1 MRLKSIELHGFKSF
15 ARKTIIKFDE
25 QFSVIVG
32 PNGCGKSNISD
43 AIRWVLGEQSAKNL
57 RGNKMED
64 VVFAGS
70 SNLNAMNYCKV
81 SIKFD
86 NRDKT
91 LPIDYSEVE
100 VARTAYRSG
109 ESKYTINNSN
119 VRLKD
124 IRELFMDTGLG
135 KEGYSIISQGRIDEI
150 LSAKS
155 EDRRA
160 LLDEAAGVSKY
171 KYKRDESIKKLDNTI
186 NNLNRIDDIMG
197 EVERNRL
204 YLKKEAE
211 KAEKALQLKE
221 ELLIA
226 ELTYYKIKSSE
237 ISDSLKELK
246 EDISK
251 EEKEYNFNKKELEKA
266 KTKSTSIYN
275 EIEILDAR
283 LKDDKQEL
291 DSVEK
296 AYNNTYTALQ
306 INKQKINSITKDI
319 SRIEKEI
326 SDRETKFKDYEIKI
340 SEDEINKKELSE
352 KTSSLNYTLEK
363 NKTKL
368 NKLKEEY
375 DRLILDYEKF
385 KTEFSQAKDEFNKL
399 ELSKK
404 TNTELIK
411 AFEEDIVNL
420 RSAINEKLSQKN
432 EISKELDELLDNYES
447 LTFKIDELTS
457 GKNQLENNLKESK
470 EKINNFIQDIN
481 LLSSKIEKLESNH
494 KILTNLQNNYEGFYK
509 PVQRFLKEANKNEEI
524 RNLFLNPLADEIK
537 VKSGYEKAVEYA
549 LGSQVQNIITRKT
562 SDAEKL
568 IAYLKKNNI
577 GRLTFLPIDRYKS
590 YPRDLG
596 SLNENDF
603 LSFGPDVLSFSNEIK
618 PIIDSLLGRTIFVEN
633 MKQATI
639 ISKKSKNRIV
649 TLDGDIVN
657 VAGSI
662 VGGSNKSNSYNLINR
677 KKETKALEEDIKKCK
692 EKLMDLEKLLSEE
705 KNNFLSHT
713 NSYKEI
719 EYKIS
724 NSTNNKSKLEKDKND
739 LSLQINILTNEI
751 ENISNDITIKKEK
764 ISNFDTNDE
773 VNKIYDESYI
783 KAQKELLLKKE
794 VNINKV
800 NNSMN
805 DLEKLIFKD
814 QNIYDTNE
822 RDLRIINNN
831 INNIENDKINKNSII
846 LNLKNELS
854 LLKIDNK
861 ELEVLIKSNKSD
873 LDVLDK
879 KKSKFED
886 KYLEN
891 DSRLKENRLTY
902 DKLNKRTLE
911 LLDITSKLKLS
922 LNRKETFY
930 DNQLSK
936 INDLKQAIIETYNFT
951 EEVFHEKL
959 IVVEDKFISEKE
971 IKNIR
976 RDFSRISNYNEDA
989 IDEFNEINEQYEF
1002 YINQKNDLLK
1012 AKDDVE
1018 LVIKNLEK
1026 QIEIEFKNSFE
1037 TINSNFSR
1045 IFSTL
1050 FEGGNARL
1058 ILDNKGLLT
1067 SGVDIEAKLP
1077 GKNMQN
1083 LSLLSGG
1090 ERALIAVSLLFA
1102 IFETNPAPFCI
1113 LDESDAALDESN
1125 ITRYIEYLRS
1135 FSDIQFII
1143 ITHRKTTMEIANCL
1157 YGVTMEEDGI
1167 SKVIKL
1173 ELDKAKSI

>member
-15 ARKTIIKFDE
+15 ARKTVVKFDE

-155 EDRRA
+155 EDRRS

-186 NNLNRIDDIMG
+186 NNLNRIDDIMI
-197 EVERNRL
+197 EVERNRV
-204 YLKKEAE
+204 YLKKEAD
-211 KAEKALQLKE
+211 KAKKALELKE
-221 ELLIA
+221 KLLVA
-226 ELTYYKIKSSE
+226 ELNYYKNKSLKVIE
-237 ISDSLKELK
+237 NLKEL
-246 EDISK
+246 EREISK
-251 EEKEYNFNKKELEKA
+251 EQTEYTINEEELEKS
-266 KTKSTSIYN
+266 KSKSTSIYN

-306 INKQKINSITKDI
+306 INKQKINSIIKDI

-326 SDRETKFKDYEIKI
+326 SDREAKIKDYEIKI
-340 SEDEINKKELSE
+340 SEDEINKNELSE
-352 KTSSLNYTLEK
+352 KISTLNSTLEN
-363 NKTKL
+363 NKTNL
-368 NKLKEEY
+368 SKLKEEY

-385 KTEFSQAKDEFNKL
+385 KTEFSQAKDEFNKI

-411 AFEEDIVNL
+411 TFQEDIVNL
-420 RSAINEKLSQKN
+420 SSAINNKLSKKN
-432 EISKELDELLDNYES
+432 EISKELDKLINNCEN

-457 GKNQLENNLKESK
+457 NKNQLESNLKENK
-470 EKINNFIQDIN
+470 EKINSYSQDIN
-481 LLSSKIEKLESNH
+481 ILSSKIEKLESNH
-494 KILTNLQNNYEGFYK
+494 KILSNLQNNYEGFYK
-509 PVQRFLKEANKNEEI
+509 PVQRFLKEANKNQDI

-568 IAYLKKNNI
+568 ISYLKKNNI

-590 YPRDLG
+590 YPRDKG
-596 SLNENDF
+596 SLSENDF
-603 LSFGPDVLSFSNEIK
+603 LSFGPDVLSFREEIK

-633 MKQATI
+633 MKQATLI
-639 ISKKSKNRIV
+639 ANKSKNRIV

-677 KKETKALEEDIKKCK
+677 KKETKALEEDIKNNK
-692 EKLMDLEKLLSEE
+692 EKLKTLENLLKEE
-705 KNNFLSHT
+705 KNIFLSHT
-713 NSYKEI
+713 NNYNEI
-719 EYKIS
+719 DSNIS
-724 NSTNNKSKLEKDKND
+724 NYLTKKTQLEKEKND
-739 LSLQINILTNEI
+739 LNLKINLLENEI
-751 ENISNDITIKKEK
+751 ENIENDINIKKNK
-764 ISNFDTNDE
+764 INVFDTNSKSD
-773 VNKIYDESYI
+773 KIYDESYI
-783 KAQKELLLKKE
+783 KSQEQLLLEKE
-794 VNINKV
+794 FNINEI
-800 NNSMN
+800 NNKIN
-805 DLEKLIFKD
+805 GLEKLIFKD
-814 QNIYDTNE
+814 QNVYDTNE

-831 INNIENDKINKNSII
+831 ISNLENEKANENNIIEK
-846 LNLKNELS
+846 LKKELS
-854 LLKIDNK
+854 LLRIDNE
-861 ELEVLIKSNKSD
+861 ELENLISSNNSD
-873 LDVLDK
+873 LDSLEK
-879 KKSKFED
+879 KKSKLENKF
-886 KYLEN
+886 LEN

-902 DKLNKRTLE
+902 DELNKRTLE
-911 LLDITSKLKLS
+911 LSDITSKLKLS

-930 DNQLSK
+930 DNQLTK
-936 INDLKQAIIETYNFT
+936 INNQKNTIIENYNFT
-951 EEVFHEKL
+951 EEVFEEKL
-959 IVVEDKFISEKE
+959 LKVEDKNISENE
-971 IKNIR
+971 IKKIR
-976 RDFSRISNYNEDA
+976 KDFNSISNYNEDA
-989 IDEFNEINEQYEF
+989 ISEFNEIDEQFQF

-1026 QIEIEFKNSFE
+1026 QIEIDFENSFE

-1058 ILDNKGLLT
+1058 ILDNKGSLT

-1113 LDESDAALDESN
+1113 LDESDAALDEAN